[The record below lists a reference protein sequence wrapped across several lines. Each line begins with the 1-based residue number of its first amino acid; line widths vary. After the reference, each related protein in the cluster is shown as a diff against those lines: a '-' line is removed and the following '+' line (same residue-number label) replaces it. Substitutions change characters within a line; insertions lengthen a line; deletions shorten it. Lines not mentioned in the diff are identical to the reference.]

1 MPGADGSEVLP
12 KVIPEAIPKTVPK
25 AAGEHIRD
33 DRQHT
38 VNKSLQPRGS
48 SGGHFEAG
56 GGAAR
61 EHIFDA
67 DGTREL
73 HGSAQPGG
81 WNGGC
86 PLRRPVSTSST
97 TAKRT
102 Q

>member
-1 MPGADGSEVLP
+1 
-12 KVIPEAIPKTVPK
+12 
-25 AAGEHIRD
+25 
-33 DRQHT
+33 

-67 DGTREL
+67 DRTREL

-86 PLRRPVSTSST
+86 PEAAGEHVLDDRKAHAVNEF
-97 TAKRT
+97 
-102 Q
+102 